1 MGIEPTSSAWKAEVL
16 PLNYTR
22 LYLHHPFQPKFNRKT
37 QLIFYFTY
45 LYKVAKYFL
54 HQLPKSQ
61 QPPQNNLYKTIET
74 KLFWWRG

>member
-54 HQLPKSQ
+54 SINTEWNIKFFHIEEPFDQIIALIQ
-61 QPPQNNLYKTIET
+61 Q
-74 KLFWWRG
+74 